1 MTPLPSGSVGSEDQL
16 RIDLRTAPDRVVIAL
31 YGELDLM
38 AAPLLERE
46 IERADVDSRGILVLD
61 LQGLEFVDSAGL
73 RVILAA
79 HERARQ
85 RGQEFALTKG
95 SEQVQRLLSIAGLDD
110 HLRMIDA
117 PDDVL
122 V

>member
-1 MTPLPSGSVGSEDQL
+1 MTPLPSEGVAGEEHL
-16 RIDLRTAPDRVVIAL
+16 RIDRRTTPDRVVIAL
-31 YGELDLM
+31 RGELDLLG
-38 AAPLLERE
+38 APRLQRE
-46 IERADVDSRGILVLD
+46 IEQANVDSRDVLVLD
-61 LQGLEFVDSAGL
+61 LKELEFVDSAGL

-79 HERARQ
+79 HERARS

-95 SEQVQRLLSIAGLDD
+95 SEQVQRLLSIAGVDD
-110 HLRMIDA
+110 HLRVIDA